1 MSPLQTRIVRDTA
14 EIVAIVLAGAWA
26 LYVFVFQNVVVPAMA
41 PPTPIITV
49 TMKHVGNDGPLAVV
63 QLNENFRNAGTV
75 PVFFMAWAT
84 TVFGMKVLPETN
96 LQPASGSSLE
106 NELHAY
112 YRLSHPVAV
121 FRDAHITDRGSRGSP
136 YGLWLNPGQVDE
148 ISHEFF
154 VPRSR
159 FPFLEA
165 RVVDVYSKD
174 TKHVIPT
181 VLSIDRSGL
190 AYPHTVAP
198 DAAVQSNVLA
208 AELDLAAQ

>member
-1 MSPLQTRIVRDTA
+1 MVSA
-14 EIVAIVLAGAWA
+14 AVAPASAPTFQIPPGSTGVLARRHLVQAVQDG
-26 LYVFVFQNVVVPAMA
+26 
-41 PPTPIITV
+41 IIAA
-49 TMKHVGNDGPLAVV
+49 HD
-63 QLNENFRNAGTV
+63 EI
-75 PVFFMAWAT
+75 
-84 TVFGMKVLPETN
+84 PETN